1 MHYTITH
8 TTTFQYA
15 GRVSISQHAAH
26 LRPRKAPRQSVK
38 RFRLKVSPKASDER
52 VLTDYFGNPQNFFV
66 VEGQHNRLEVS
77 AISEV
82 EVEPAP
88 KRDAAS
94 TPAWETLSY
103 YFDNDGLAGGEDRAH
118 CIFDSPM
125 IRANR
130 ALADYAKPFFK
141 DGRPILEGAVDLCSA
156 IHKDFAFDPT
166 ATTVSTPL
174 EEMFLKRRGV
184 CQDFAHLQ
192 IGCLRS
198 LGLPARYV
206 SGYILTAPPPGQ
218 PKLLG
223 SDASHAWVSVYCG
236 EQMGWVDLDPTND
249 LLTSDQ
255 HITVAWGRDYE
266 DVSPLRGQ
274 ITGTGSHSLFVAVDV
289 IPKPAEAA

>member
-8 TTTFQYA
+8 TSTFQYA
-15 GRVSISQHAAH
+15 GRVSISHHAAH
-26 LRPRKAPRQSVK
+26 LKPRKAPRQSV
-38 RFRLKVSPKASDER
+38 RYFRLKVSPKASDER
-52 VLTDYFGNPQNFFV
+52 ATVDYFGNPQNFFV
-66 VEGQHNRLEVS
+66 VEGQHNRLEVK
-77 AISEV
+77 AVSEV
-82 EVEPAP
+82 EVDPAP
-88 KRDAAS
+88 KRNAAA
-94 TPAWETLSY
+94 TAPWEQLSY
-103 YFDNDGLAGGEDRAH
+103 HFNKDGLNGGEDHAH

-125 IRANR
+125 IRANMD
-130 ALADYAKPFFK
+130 LADYARPHFEV
-141 DGRPILEGAVDLCSA
+141 GRPILEGAIALCSA
-156 IHKDFAFDPT
+156 IHQDFTFDPT

-174 EEMFLKRRGV
+174 EEMFKKRRGV

-206 SGYILTAPPPGQ
+206 SGYIVTAPPPGQ

-236 EQMGWVDLDPTND
+236 DETGWVDLDPTND

-255 HITVAWGRDYE
+255 HITLAWGRDYE

-274 ITGTGSHSLFVAVDV
+274 ITGTGSHNLFVGVDV
-289 IPKPAEAA
+289 TPRPNG